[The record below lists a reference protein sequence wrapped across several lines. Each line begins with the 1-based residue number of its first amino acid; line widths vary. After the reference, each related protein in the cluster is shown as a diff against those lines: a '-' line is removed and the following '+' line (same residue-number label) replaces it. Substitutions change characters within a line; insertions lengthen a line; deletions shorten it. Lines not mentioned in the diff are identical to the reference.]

1 MELKDYR
8 FGRQIYASATTQVFR
23 AQRVE
28 DGRAV
33 VLKKAAQP
41 YPDAG
46 VLARYRH
53 ECDILT
59 HLNGRGAVKTL
70 GIGEHQTAPVLV
82 LEDLNLSTLDAWMAS
97 NRTLREIL
105 EAARALT
112 AAVAAIHGSGVIHRD
127 INPQNAL
134 IDPGTRWVTL
144 IDFGTATRF
153 VQEQQAR
160 VDLDALEG
168 TLAYLAPEQT
178 GRTHR
183 LVDERADLYAVGATL
198 YALFT
203 GAPPFSGETPMEMVH
218 AHLARVPDALQSK
231 SVRPIP
237 PVISDIV
244 LRLLAKNPDDRY
256 QSARGLEEDLG
267 RCLDL
272 LTDRGSIRPFPL
284 GARDLSARLRI
295 PRRLYGRE
303 AELSAIQEA
312 RGRVEQGTAE
322 WVMVTGGEGSGKTAL
337 MDEAFERLRSGSGL
351 VGRATLRPEHAN
363 MPYTALF
370 QALNDALGMVVELSD
385 QAVKDWRDRLS
396 RTLGRHADILVSHI
410 AHLQDLTP
418 QASPVPVRSWNEA
431 RVALEAALASLC
443 SVLCRPGS
451 PVTLL
456 LDNMQWTDRDT
467 LEMLRYLFD
476 EGMAHH
482 FFLVG
487 TAIPTLMSPEL
498 VETVDDIRTLT
509 PALTECVLQPLTC
522 DDIHELLS
530 NALVATGA
538 ELRGLAEVLAQKTQ
552 GNPFFIHQMLS
563 AWTQQRVLTVDPE
576 RNRWVWDIQAIR
588 NTPSSDNVGSFLVD
602 RIHSLDDA
610 TRKMLGL
617 ASCIDEEFD
626 EPLLTHLLSAS
637 TPETVALLH
646 RAIELT
652 LIEALR
658 RSGTGTGGRQADL
671 TASASILGAAT
682 RFRFA
687 HPRVREAAAQQL
699 PQSEAARAHL
709 QIVRWMKASGDAAQ
723 LRDSFET
730 IAAHWNQVV
739 GHLSPEDT
747 WEAIRDNLAAGHHAE
762 EAGRLL
768 DALSYY
774 EAGVSILP
782 PDAWD
787 VDNATTTQLYM
798 GLMQM
803 MRVVNRPQ
811 ESMELARLIAERA
824 HQVSDRLT
832 AVGWRLNVLTAHG
845 DLAEAVVDG
854 IEALAWAD
862 IPVDRRVSRRQA
874 LALYER
880 VRAAVEAKTR
890 DELIEFPENRDPTLA
905 AAMRTIMVISNAAG
919 SDRVWYG
926 YLSLLRL
933 ELSLEQGYTP
943 PTGSAFMAMPA
954 ILGITERDA
963 LERIVD
969 WAEIGYAA
977 SQRFG
982 TGPRLNAA
990 VTMGTT
996 INHWKNPLRTSL
1008 DYLAEF
1014 EQLCMGIGM
1023 WDHISLHAAA
1033 PVLIKIASGFEL
1045 DAVRQESKRL
1055 YERAEELSV
1064 DLAQQMLEPVI
1075 QALDVLRGH
1084 DGVVIETPEDVN
1096 IILDSD
1102 VPLLLSYVKTLVS
1115 LILGRPEDGIAP
1127 GEEAFRRMHIRADIV
1142 DFLTPEVLFNYALCM
1157 TRVWPRVD
1165 ADTKDRFT
1173 RHLSRIRRLFTVWAE
1188 ASPANYQHKHA
1199 LIEAEYRS
1207 LKRRPWH
1214 RVMPLYDEAIEGA
1227 AKQGFLH
1234 IQALANEFHGR
1245 YWARQGKE
1253 RLARLYLTEARYLYG
1268 QWGSA
1273 AKVRDLGEKY
1283 PQWLPPEDLRGAISA
1298 GAAAPAWDKSTPGAS
1313 ETGSRTGDAVDLST
1327 VLRMSQAIS
1336 GEVRSDRLLSQLLS
1350 LSMENAG
1357 AERGCLILA
1366 HQSGW
1371 AVEAFSDAR
1380 GQRQVLKSLPLQE
1393 FGDVVP
1399 LGIIQY
1405 AIRTGS
1411 AIVLDNACEEGRFVR
1426 DLFVRKH
1433 HLRSVLCLP
1442 VIRQGRTEG
1451 ALYLENNLTAGA
1463 FTPDRVEVL
1472 RMLSGQ
1478 AAISMINA
1486 RLYETMDREI
1496 QERTEALRRTQ
1507 QQMVEA
1513 EKMASLGQ
1521 LTAGVAHEINNPINF
1536 VASSVPSL
1544 KRDVEDLLEAVSG
1557 YDSLLREGGMAEQA
1571 AAIRER
1577 FDLDYTVQEV
1587 SDLLRSIEEGA
1598 RRTAA
1603 IVGELRTFSRADEN
1617 ELQVTDV
1624 RAGIESTLTLLRGR
1638 YEPNIRVVRHY
1649 DEHIPEIEGYPG
1661 KLNQVWMNLL
1671 ANAVQAIPDTG
1682 EIHIWV
1688 ESDADQVH
1696 VRIHDTGHGMPD
1708 EVRRHIFEPF
1718 FTTKEVGSGTGLGL
1732 SITYGIV
1739 TDHHG
1744 SIAVD
1749 SQPGRGTT
1757 FSISLPLHQR

>member
-28 DGRAV
+28 DGRPV

-70 GIGEHQTAPVLV
+70 GVGEHQTAPVLV
-82 LEDLNLSTLDAWMAS
+82 LEDLNLPTMDVWMAR
-97 NRTLREIL
+97 NRTLRETL
-105 EAARALT
+105 EAARAL
-112 AAVAAIHGSGVIHRD
+112 AASVAAIHEAGVIHRD
-127 INPQNAL
+127 INPKNVL
-134 IDPGTRWVTL
+134 IDPGTRRVTL

-183 LVDERADLYAVGATL
+183 PVDERADLYAVGATL
-198 YALFT
+198 YALLT

-218 AHLARVPDALQSK
+218 AHLARVPDVPQSK
-231 SVRPIP
+231 SVRSIP

-244 LRLLAKNPDDRY
+244 MRLLAKNPDDRY
-256 QSARGLEEDLG
+256 QSARGLEEDLM
-267 RCLDL
+267 RCVEL
-272 LTDRGSIRPFPL
+272 LTDRGSISPFPL
-284 GARDLSARLRI
+284 GMHDLSARLRI
-295 PRRLYGRE
+295 PRRLFGRE
-303 AELSAIQEA
+303 AELSAIHEA
-312 RGRVEQGTAE
+312 RGRVEQGAAE

-337 MDEAFERLRSGSGL
+337 MDEAAERLRNGSGL
-351 VGRATLRPEHAN
+351 VGRATLRPEHSS
-363 MPYTALF
+363 MPYAALF

-385 QAVKDWRDRLS
+385 HDMKDWSDRLS
-396 RTLGRHADILVSHI
+396 RTLGRHADVLVSHI
-410 AHLQDLTP
+410 AHLQELTP

-443 SVLCRPGS
+443 SVLCGPGS
-451 PVTLL
+451 PVILL
-456 LDNMQWTDRDT
+456 LDNMQWTDKDT

-482 FFLVG
+482 FLLVG
-487 TAIPTLMSPEL
+487 TAIPALMSSDL
-498 VETVDDIRTLT
+498 IETVDDIRTLT
-509 PALTECVLQPLTC
+509 PALTECSLRPLTR
-522 DDIHELLS
+522 DEIHEFLS
-530 NALVATGA
+530 NALLATGA
-538 ELRGLAEVLAQKTQ
+538 DVRRLAEVLAQKTQ

-563 AWTQQRVLTVDPE
+563 AWSQQRVLTVNPE
-576 RNRWVWDIQAIR
+576 RSRWVWDIHAIR
-588 NTPSSDNVGSFLVD
+588 DTPSSDNVGIFLVD

-626 EPLLTHLLSAS
+626 EPLLTHLLSAT

-646 RAIELT
+646 RATELS
-652 LIEALR
+652 LVDALR
-658 RSGTGTGGRQADL
+658 RSGTGGRQADL
-671 TASASILGAAT
+671 TASASVQGAAT

-699 PQSEAARAHL
+699 PTSETARAHR
-709 QIVRWMKASGDAAQ
+709 QIVRWMKATGDDAT
-723 LRDSFET
+723 LRDAFET
-730 IAAHWNQVV
+730 IAAHWNQAV
-739 GHLSPEDT
+739 GHLSPDDT
-747 WEAIRDNLAAGHHAE
+747 WEAIRDNLAAGQHAE

-768 DALSYY
+768 DALTYY
-774 EAGVSILP
+774 EAGVSLMP

-803 MRVVNRPQ
+803 LRVVNRPQ

-824 HQVSDRLT
+824 HQVADRLT
-832 AVGWRLNVLTAHG
+832 AIGWRLNVLTAHG
-845 DLAEAVVDG
+845 DLAEAVEDG

-862 IPVDRRVSRRQA
+862 IHVDRRVSRRQA

-880 VRAAVEAKTR
+880 VRAVVEVKTR
-890 DELIEFPENRDPTLA
+890 DELIQFPENQDPTLA
-905 AAMRTIMVISNAAG
+905 AAMRTMMVISNAAG

-933 ELSLEQGYTP
+933 ELSLDQGYTP
-943 PTGSAFMAMPA
+943 PTGSAFMAGPA
-954 ILGITERDA
+954 ILGITDRDA

-969 WAEIGYAA
+969 WAEIGYAV

-996 INHWKNPLRTSL
+996 INHWKKPLRTSL

-1014 EQLCMGIGM
+1014 EQLCVGIGM

-1045 DAVRQESKRL
+1045 DAVHQESKRL

-1064 DLAQQMLEPVI
+1064 DLAKQMLDPVI

-1084 DGVVIETPEDVN
+1084 GRAVIETPEDVN

-1127 GEEAFRRMHIRADIV
+1127 GEEAFRNMHIRADIV
-1142 DFLTPEVLFNYALCM
+1142 DFLAPEVLFNYALCM
-1157 TRVWPRVD
+1157 TRVWPKVD
-1165 ADTKDRFT
+1165 AETKDRFT
-1173 RHLSRIRRLFTVWAE
+1173 RRLSRIRRLFKVWAE
-1188 ASPANYQHKHA
+1188 TSPANYQHKYA

-1207 LKRRPWH
+1207 VRRRPWH
-1214 RVMPLYDEAIEGA
+1214 QVMPLYDEAIEGA
-1227 AKQGFLH
+1227 AKHGFLH

-1253 RLARLYLTEARYLYG
+1253 RLARLYLTEARYLYR

-1273 AKVRDLGEKY
+1273 AKVRGLGEKY
-1283 PQWLPPEDLRGAISA
+1283 PQWLPPEDFRGAIPA
-1298 GAAAPAWDKSTPGAS
+1298 GAAAVPSWDKNIPGAS

-1336 GEVRSDRLLSQLLS
+1336 GEIRSDRLLSQLLS

-1366 HQSGW
+1366 HPSGW
-1371 AVEAFSDAR
+1371 AVEAFADAQ
-1380 GQRQVLKSLPLQE
+1380 GQRQVLKSVPLQE

-1411 AIVLDNACEEGRFVR
+1411 AIVLHNACEEGRFVR

-1472 RMLSGQ
+1472 RLLSGQ
-1478 AAISMINA
+1478 AAISMMNA
-1486 RLYETMDREI
+1486 RMYETMDREI

-1544 KRDVEDLLEAVSG
+1544 KRDVEDLLEAVAG
-1557 YDSLLREGGMAEQA
+1557 YESLLREGGMAEQA
-1571 AAIRER
+1571 AHIRER
-1577 FDLDYTVQEV
+1577 FELDYTVQEV

-1603 IVGELRTFSRADEN
+1603 IVSELRTFSRADEN
-1617 ELQVTDV
+1617 DLQTTDV
-1624 RAGIESTLTLLRGR
+1624 RSGIESTLTLLRGR
-1638 YEPNIRVVRHY
+1638 YEPHIRVIRHY
-1649 DEHIPEIEGYPG
+1649 GEGIPSIEGYPG
-1661 KLNQVWMNLL
+1661 KLNQVWMNVLV
-1671 ANAVQAIPDTG
+1671 NAIQAISDTG

-1688 ESDADQVH
+1688 EAGPDQVH
-1696 VRIHDTGHGMPD
+1696 VRIRDTGQGMPV

-1718 FTTKEVGSGTGLGL
+1718 FTTKDVGSGTGLGL

-1739 TDHHG
+1739 TDHGG
-1744 SIAVD
+1744 SIAVE
-1749 SQPGRGTT
+1749 SQPGEGTT
-1757 FSISLPLHQR
+1757 FSISLPLRQR